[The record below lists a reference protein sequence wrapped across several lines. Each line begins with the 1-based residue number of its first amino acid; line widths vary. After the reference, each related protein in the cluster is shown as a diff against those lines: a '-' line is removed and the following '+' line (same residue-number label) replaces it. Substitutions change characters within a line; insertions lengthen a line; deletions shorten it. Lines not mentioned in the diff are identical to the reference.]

1 MSKKNKVTIDF
12 KGFEEYAEKLDKL
25 GGDLKSA
32 VDKALL
38 ESKDFVDDQLHA
50 QMKKHHRTGNTED
63 TIKDN
68 AKVEWSGSLA
78 SVDVGFSISHGGL
91 ASIFLMYGTPRA
103 QPDRKLYN
111 AIYGRTTKR
120 KVREIQEEIFTKAIK
135 EKMGG

>member
-12 KGFEEYAEKLDKL
+12 KGFEEYAENLDKL

-38 ESKDFVDDQLHA
+38 ESKDFVDEQLRTE
-50 QMKKHHRTGNTED
+50 MSKHKRTGRTVS
-63 TIKDN
+63 TIKDDD
-68 AKVEWSGSLA
+68 VEWSGTLA
-78 SVDVGFSISHGGL
+78 SIDVGFSISHGGL